1 MSKNVSVIVTDDLDG
16 SDNAETVSFG
26 FDGVTYEIDLA
37 KKNRAKLE
45 KALAPYIE
53 AGRRVPR
60 GGRRAGGRAGG
71 ASADRSA
78 VRAWAKSA
86 GLEVSDR
93 GRVSAEIMRQY
104 EAAHKP
110 AAAAA
115 RRAHGGSRCS
125 FLVPRLPSAG
135 IPRQRLGRLRAWHSS
150 GRPAADPAC
159 FGRADALPHARPVTA
174 IAGDRGPVFPQRRG
188 QLPGPAGSWL
198 PRPWPSSRNCITRR
212 GPGRSK
218 LPPPGPVTVDIR
230 ASSGQHRSTT
240 GVIVRGPGG

>member
-60 GGRRAGGRAGG
+60 AGRRVGGRAGG
-71 ASADRSA
+71 SSTDRSA

-104 EAAHKP
+104 EAAH
-110 AAAAA
+110 
-115 RRAHGGSRCS
+115 
-125 FLVPRLPSAG
+125 
-135 IPRQRLGRLRAWHSS
+135 
-150 GRPAADPAC
+150 
-159 FGRADALPHARPVTA
+159 
-174 IAGDRGPVFPQRRG
+174 
-188 QLPGPAGSWL
+188 
-198 PRPWPSSRNCITRR
+198 
-212 GPGRSK
+212 
-218 LPPPGPVTVDIR
+218 
-230 ASSGQHRSTT
+230 
-240 GVIVRGPGG
+240 